1 MDVIDD
7 VVSVS
12 SAYCY
17 VISRHTE
24 SMICGRVSETVIA
37 LQCRCTFSAIP
48 MVSQVQCWTTPP
60 EQQGCSLYV
69 PPKMP
74 SLAIRHEFH
83 APISVTKLPAILG
96 ETAGAEDGA

>member
-1 MDVIDD
+1 
-7 VVSVS
+7 
-12 SAYCY
+12 
-17 VISRHTE
+17 
-24 SMICGRVSETVIA
+24 
-37 LQCRCTFSAIP
+37 

-74 SLAIRHEFH
+74 SLVICHEFH

-96 ETAGAEDGA
+96 ETASAEDGTSHHDASRKAEPQILSHLLRVT